1 MCDNMGKRWT
11 ADEEKYLRKCMETK
25 LDDGRPVTVE
35 LITVLFNNHY
45 NRVQPDKEDR
55 TFNAIKSKL
64 KQMGVR
70 KRVTKVDLKKEVE
83 KMKKELAKPKLH
95 ANSRMKWSP
104 KDDMYLV
111 RNWSSDS
118 GEREA
123 VAKHLSR
130 SVKGCQTRLNR
141 ITQRWPEYR
150 NTLIAGKEMPQMR
163 SMEFAGEP
171 VKQDCEC
178 CKGCK
183 NRSLWVRFTEWRSNR
198 KALRM
203 KRKAVKLQKQLE
215 ALQ

>member
-11 ADEEKYLRKCMETK
+11 ADEEKYLRKCMQTK

-45 NRVQPDKEDR
+45 NRVEPDKEDR

-64 KQMGVR
+64 KQMGGR
-70 KRVTKVDLKKEVE
+70 KKGKVDFAEEVE
-83 KMKKELAKPKLH
+83 KMKKQLAKPKVH

-118 GEREA
+118 EEREA

-141 ITQRWPEYR
+141 ITKRWPEYR

-171 VKQDCEC
+171 VKEDCEC

-183 NRSLWVRFTEWRSNR
+183 NRSLWFRFTEWRSNR

-203 KRKAVKLQKQLE
+203 KRKAVKLQRQLE

>member
-1 MCDNMGKRWT
+1 MGKRWT

-55 TFNAIKSKL
+55 TFNANKSKL

-83 KMKKELAKPKLH
+83 KMKKEYAKPKLH

-118 GEREA
+118 EEREA
-123 VAKHLSR
+123 VAKHPE
-130 SVKGCQTRLNR
+130 LN
-141 ITQRWPEYR
+141 E
-150 NTLIAGKEMPQMR
+150 LILIQ
-163 SMEFAGEP
+163 
-171 VKQDCEC
+171 
-178 CKGCK
+178 
-183 NRSLWVRFTEWRSNR
+183 N
-198 KALRM
+198 ALRNGLGDLKTILDIKEKYGLDIVRDLNM
-203 KRKAVKLQKQLE
+203 LNQVIHDLQELDSRGGTRVG
-215 ALQ
+215 

>member
-1 MCDNMGKRWT
+1 MGKRWT
-11 ADEEKYLRKCMETK
+11 ADEEKYLRKCMQTK

-45 NRVQPDKEDR
+45 NRVEPDKEDR

-64 KQMGVR
+64 KQMGGR
-70 KRVTKVDLKKEVE
+70 KKGKVDFAEEVE
-83 KMKKELAKPKLH
+83 KMKKQLAKPKVH

-118 GEREA
+118 EEREA

-141 ITQRWPEYR
+141 ITKRWPEYR

-171 VKQDCEC
+171 VKEDCEC

-183 NRSLWVRFTEWRSNR
+183 NRSLWFRFTEWRSNR

-203 KRKAVKLQKQLE
+203 KRKAVKLQRQLE

>member
-35 LITVLFNNHY
+35 LVTVLFNNHY
-45 NRVQPDKEDR
+45 NRVDPDKEDR

-64 KQMGVR
+64 RKMPDKKKQG
-70 KRVTKVDLKKEVE
+70 
-83 KMKKELAKPKLH
+83 KKELQKPKLH

-118 GEREA
+118 KEREA
-123 VAKHLSR
+123 VAEHLNR

-141 ITQRWPEYR
+141 ITKRWPEYR
-150 NTLIAGKEMPQMR
+150 NTLIAGKEMPQMFPIQ
-163 SMEFAGEP
+163 FAGNSAKEG
-171 VKQDCEC
+171 CEC
-178 CKGCK
+178 CDGCK
-183 NRSLWVRFTEWRSNR
+183 NRSLWFRFTTWRNNR

-203 KRKAVKLQKQLE
+203 KRKAVKLQRQLE